1 MNRTTSSAERPSRSP
16 ALARLVEDEVLEW
29 YRMSPQE
36 RWAESMRLWD
46 TFYLLGGQLEPE
58 PDSQSPFDDAGT
70 RRAEPADGRPGVRAV
85 RRGGI

>member
-1 MNRTTSSAERPSRSP
+1 MSIKPSPLQRPERSP
-16 ALARLVEDEVLEW
+16 AVEACVEEEVLEW

-58 PDSQSPFDDAGT
+58 PDSQSPFHDALA
-70 RRAEPADGRPGVRAV
+70 RRAGPADGRPGVRAV
-85 RRGGI
+85 RRSGV